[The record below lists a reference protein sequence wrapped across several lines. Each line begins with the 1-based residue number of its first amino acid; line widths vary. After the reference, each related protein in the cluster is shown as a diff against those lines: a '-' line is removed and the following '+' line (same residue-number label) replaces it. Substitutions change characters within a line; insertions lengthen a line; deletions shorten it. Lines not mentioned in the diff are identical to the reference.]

1 MIDYYEK
8 TELER
13 KAENFKKI
21 IPSFELEHD
30 DWYLREDNNKRV
42 LNKIETKICFIKYRS
57 CTQKF
62 KKWKNSFMID
72 VWICDDMTKVKGYNE
87 KKFIYLW
94 KYHLKELYGS
104 NFFNDNNKISKNKA
118 FIDFYFNGLIEA
130 NGLEADSHFR
140 SRIEYDNILKFF
152 KEILDKYHD
161 YYFVNLDQILQ
172 NIMNQKYEIILEKI
186 KESI

>member
-8 TELER
+8 IDLER
-13 KAENFKKI
+13 KAKNLKNI
-21 IPSFELEHD
+21 IPSFESEHD

-42 LNKIETKICFIKYRS
+42 LNKIQNKICFIKYRR

-72 VWICDDMTKVKGYNE
+72 VWISDDITKAKAYDVKKY
-87 KKFIYLW
+87 IDLW
-94 KYHLKELYGS
+94 NDFDLYGLR
-104 NFFNDNNKISKNKA
+104 FYNDNNEKTKDKA
-118 FIDFYFNGLIEA
+118 FIDFYVNGIIEQ

-140 SRIEYDNILKFF
+140 LRVEYDDILRFF
-152 KEILDKYHD
+152 KEILDKYDD

-172 NIMNQKYEIILEKI
+172 NIMNEKYEIILQKI